1 MSHDDNI
8 TVQTK
13 RTQQTVFRE
22 AQARGL
28 TLKVISI
35 DSGLGYTT
43 IQSYARGEA
52 AMSLPALVKL
62 IGVIPADLLSML
74 LPDGWQIV
82 AVPEDI
88 DHDELA
94 EIARDYVGTKHDAH
108 RADSPDGPLIA
119 PCEDK
124 ALRAKAAR
132 LTVAC

>member
-8 TVQTK
+8 TARTK

-28 TLKVISI
+28 TLKVIAI

-74 LPDGWQIV
+74 FPDGCRACCIGGRV
-82 AVPEDI
+82 N
-88 DHDELA
+88 
-94 EIARDYVGTKHDAH
+94 VG
-108 RADSPDGPLIA
+108 L
-119 PCEDK
+119 
-124 ALRAKAAR
+124 
-132 LTVAC
+132 